1 VRVLGVDPG
10 LDGALAVIETS
21 LDALLVQDMPVAKS
35 GTGTRREVVP
45 VLLAELI
52 RAWRPD
58 VAWVEKV
65 HAMPK
70 QGVSSTFTFGLGYGV
85 VLGVLAALD
94 VPVRL
99 VTPLAWKRGL
109 GLDAAKLGSRAMA
122 MRMFPREAALFARVR
137 DDGRAEAALL
147 AWHGTGT
154 FQDKTTQATKK
165 AA

>member
-1 VRVLGVDPG
+1 MRVLGVDPG
-10 LDGALAVIETS
+10 LTGALAVIETS
-21 LDALLVQDMPVAKS
+21 LDLLSVRDMPVAKS

-99 VTPLAWKRGL
+99 VAPGTWKRGL
-109 GLDAAKLGSRAMA
+109 GLDAAKQGSRAMA
-122 MRMFPREAALFARVR
+122 MRVFPREAALFARVR

-147 AWHGTGT
+147 AGYGLESLSRTN
-154 FQDKTTQATKK
+154 K

>member
-1 VRVLGVDPG
+1 VRVLGIDPG

-21 LDALLVQDMPVAKS
+21 LDTLVVRDMPVARS

-52 RAWRPD
+52 REWRPD

-99 VTPLAWKRGL
+99 IAPLQWKRGL

-122 MRMFPREAALFARVR
+122 MRTFPREAALFARAR

-147 AWHGTGT
+147 AWFGM
-154 FQDKTTQATKK
+154 DKTHWDKK